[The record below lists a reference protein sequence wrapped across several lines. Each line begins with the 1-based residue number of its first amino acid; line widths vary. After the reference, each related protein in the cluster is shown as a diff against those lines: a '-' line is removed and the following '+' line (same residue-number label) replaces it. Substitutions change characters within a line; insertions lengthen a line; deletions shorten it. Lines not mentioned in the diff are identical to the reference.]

1 VTRKKRYSVFSCLLS
16 VVNICKRLQ
25 TEIIFV
31 IFVENQCYMPNLI
44 SKVELRNLQI
54 EDYKELKKSMIEA
67 YPEMVDSYWKEDHI
81 EKLLELFPEGQLVIV
96 ADGVVVGSALSILVT
111 EDFAFKTKTYKSITG
126 NYTFSTH
133 NPKGEVLY
141 GIDVFINPKYRG
153 LRLGRRLY
161 DSRKEL
167 CEQLN
172 LKSIIFAG
180 RIPNYGKYASE
191 INPKQYIHKVKRK
204 EIYDPVLSFQ
214 LSNDFHEVRV
224 LKNYLEGDT
233 ESQEY
238 AVLLEWNNVYYED
251 NPRLINTEKSI
262 VRLGLI
268 QWQMRSLGNLEALFE
283 QAEFF
288 VDAVSGYGSD
298 FALFPELFTAPL
310 MADYNHLTEAEAIKE
325 LAKYTDAIRKK
336 MQEFAIS
343 YNINIITGSMPYLED
358 GHVFNVGFLCRRD
371 GTHEMYRKIHITPNE
386 IFHWGITGGD
396 TIQTFDTDCGKI
408 GIVICYDVEFPELSR
423 LMADQGMN
431 ILFVPF
437 LTDTQNGYTRV
448 KHCAQARAIEN
459 ECYVAIAG
467 CVGNLPKV
475 NNMDIQYAQAAVF
488 TPSDFAFPSNG
499 IKAEATPNTEMTL
512 IVDVDINLL
521 KELHEHGSVRTM
533 KDRRHD
539 LYQLKKI
546 K

>member
-1 VTRKKRYSVFSCLLS
+1 MG
-16 VVNICKRLQ
+16 Q
-25 TEIIFV
+25 V
-31 IFVENQCYMPNLI
+31 INTL
-44 SKVELRNLQI
+44 ELRNLEL
-54 EDYKELKKSMIEA
+54 EDYKELKSSMIKA
-67 YPEMVDSYWKEDHI
+67 YPEMENSYWNENQI
-81 EKLLELFPEGQLVIV
+81 EKLLQIFPEGQLVIV
-96 ADGVVVGSALSILVT
+96 VDGKVVGSALSLILI
-111 EDFAFKTKTYKSITG
+111 EDLVDKNHNYKSITG

-133 NPKGEVLY
+133 SPKGEILY
-141 GIDVFINPKYRG
+141 GIDIFIHPNYRG

-161 DSRKEL
+161 DARKEL

-172 LKSIIFAG
+172 LKSIVFAG
-180 RIPNYGKYASE
+180 RIPNYNKYSSDFT
-191 INPKQYIHKVKRK
+191 PKEYIEKIKKK
-204 EIYDPVLSFQ
+204 ELHDPVLSFQ
-214 LSNDFHEVRV
+214 LSNDFHVMRV
-224 LKNYLEGDT
+224 MKNYLENDRSSK
-233 ESQEY
+233 EF
-238 AVLLEWNNVYYED
+238 AVLLEWNNIYYDES
-251 NPRLINTEKSI
+251 PKLINTEKSI
-262 VRLGLI
+262 IRLGLV
-268 QWQMRSLGNLEALFE
+268 QWQMRPLNNLEEFFD

-288 VDAVSGYGSD
+288 IDAVSGYSSD

-310 MADYNHLTEAEAIKE
+310 MADYNHLSEADAIRE
-325 LAKYTDAIRKK
+325 LAKHAEPIKK
-336 MQEFAIS
+336 RFQEFAIS
-343 YNINIITGSMPYLED
+343 YNINIISGSMPFLEN
-358 GHVFNVGFLCRRD
+358 GVLYNAGFLCKRD
-371 GTHEMYRKIHITPNE
+371 GTTEIYTKIHITPNE
-386 IFHWGITGGD
+386 VFHWGITGGD

-499 IKAEATPNTEMTL
+499 VKAEATPNTEMTL
-512 IVDVDINLL
+512 IVDIDINLL
-521 KELHEHGSVRTM
+521 KELHEHGSVKTM
-533 KDRRHD
+533 KDRRTD
-539 LYQLKKI
+539 LYSLKKL